1 MKIPKIVM
9 VIGVVIAI
17 IVGLMGPYS
26 IKEKVIYTFSMVFW
40 GATGLGGI
48 TLLDYIIKKQRR
60 KL

>member
-9 VIGVVIAI
+9 IIGVVIAI

-40 GATGLGGI
+40 GTMGIGAI
-48 TLLDYIIKKQRR
+48 TLMEYIKRR
-60 KL
+60 MSK